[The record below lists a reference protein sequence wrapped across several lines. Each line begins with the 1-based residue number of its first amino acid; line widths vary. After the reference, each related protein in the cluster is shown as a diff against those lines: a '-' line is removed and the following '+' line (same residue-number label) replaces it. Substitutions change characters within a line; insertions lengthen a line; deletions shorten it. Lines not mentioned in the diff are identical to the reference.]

1 MTGGEARSES
11 FLSSGHTRRQAA
23 EELRGFSARVL
34 SRPMSTLQ
42 SQLDSLARSFAE
54 QIVHA
59 IRGASIHELSSGGG
73 ATAGNG
79 RSADRPTAFASSGA
93 ARRAVSKATPT
104 PAPKAARANGR
115 LPRRSADEIQEMLG
129 KVIGLVKKHKGG
141 LRAEEIR
148 ANLGMLPKEMPRILK
163 EGVAT
168 KKLSTKG
175 QKRATTYFAK

>member
-1 MTGGEARSES
+1 
-11 FLSSGHTRRQAA
+11 
-23 EELRGFSARVL
+23 
-34 SRPMSTLQ
+34 
-42 SQLDSLARSFAE
+42 
-54 QIVHA
+54 
-59 IRGASIHELSSGGG
+59 
-73 ATAGNG
+73 
-79 RSADRPTAFASSGA
+79 
-93 ARRAVSKATPT
+93 
-104 PAPKAARANGR
+104 
-115 LPRRSADEIQEMLG
+115 MLG